1 VKEKLYNYCLS
12 LIDEKIDSIRSA
24 LNSVTEAVNNETKST
39 VGDKHETSRAMMQLE
54 QEKLSKQLNQLLD
67 QKRELQRL
75 DISSGSKVIKKGS
88 LVKTDKGYIFL
99 SIALGKIIFEQETVF
114 TVSALSP
121 IGIQLLGLKI
131 KDTAKLN
138 DTVYLIEEIQ

>member
-75 DISSGSKVIKKGS
+75 DISPGSNVIKKGS

-99 SIALGKIIFEQETVF
+99 SIALGKIIFEEETVF